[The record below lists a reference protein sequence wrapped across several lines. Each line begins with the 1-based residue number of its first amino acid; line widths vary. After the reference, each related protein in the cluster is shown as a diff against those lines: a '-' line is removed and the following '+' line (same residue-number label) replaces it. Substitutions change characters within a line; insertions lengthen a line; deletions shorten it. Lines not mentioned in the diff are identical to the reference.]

1 LTAAAEDRQI
11 AMTPRS
17 FALACL
23 PPTLWAL
30 CYVLAKP
37 AIAHFPPLF
46 MVALAYAASA
56 VILSRKTF
64 KSRTPRWAMFSIAAF
79 GGSIQSGLMFWGLK
93 GLPASTAVLVVQAQV
108 PFAILC
114 AWTLCGE
121 RPQVRKLLGV
131 GIVFAGIVL
140 VAGAPEAIGSLWPL
154 AAVLLGTLSWGVS
167 QAMIRLLGRDDGPTT
182 IGALTAYA
190 APQMFALSFLFER
203 GQIEALRSASPTVWI
218 AVLVLA
224 IGGYVVAYSIWY
236 ALMKVYRVDQV
247 TPFAL
252 LMPVV
257 GVLAGA
263 LLLSERLSTSSFG
276 GGAIVLGGLIFATME
291 PRRT

>member
-1 LTAAAEDRQI
+1 LATGAENAQI

-30 CYVLAKP
+30 CYVFAKP

-46 MVALAYAASA
+46 MVTLAYAASA
-56 VILSRKTF
+56 AILLPKTL
-64 KSRTPRWAMFSIAAF
+64 KSRTPWWAMFAIAAF
-79 GGSIQSGLMFWGLK
+79 GGSIQSGLIFWGLQ
-93 GLPASTAVLVVQAQV
+93 GLPASTAVLVVQSQV

-114 AWTLCGE
+114 AWALCGE
-121 RPQVRKLLGV
+121 RPRARRVLGV
-131 GIVFAGIVL
+131 AVVFAGIVL
-140 VAGAPEAIGSLWPL
+140 VAGSPEAIGSPWPL

-167 QAMIRLLGRDDGPTT
+167 QAMIRSFGRDDGPTT

-190 APQMFALSFLFER
+190 APQMFVLSLIFER
-203 GQIEALRSASPTVWI
+203 GQIGLLRSASSTVWI

-263 LLLSERLSTSSFG
+263 LLLSERLSASSLV
-276 GGAIVLGGLIFATME
+276 GGAIVLAGLIIAMAE
-291 PRRT
+291 PRGA

>member
-1 LTAAAEDRQI
+1 MTVAAKNAQT

-30 CYVLAKP
+30 CYVSAKP

-56 VILSRKTF
+56 VILLPKTL
-64 KSRTPRWAMFSIAAF
+64 KSRTPWWAMFSIATF
-79 GGSIQSGLMFWGLK
+79 GGSIQSGMIFWGLQ
-93 GLPASTAVLVVQAQV
+93 GLPASTAVLVVQSQV

-114 AWTLCGE
+114 AWALCGE
-121 RPQVRKLLGV
+121 RPQTRRVLGV
-131 GIVFAGIVL
+131 CIVFAGIVF
-140 VAGAPEAIGSLWPL
+140 VAGAPEAVGSPWPL

-167 QAMIRLLGRDDGPTT
+167 QAMIRSLGRDDGPTT

-190 APQMFALSFLFER
+190 APQMIVLSLLFEQ
-203 GQIEALRSASPTVWI
+203 GQIGSLRSASPTVWV

-257 GVLAGA
+257 GVLASA
-263 LLLSERLSTSSFG
+263 LLLSERLSTSSLA
-276 GGAIVLGGLIFATME
+276 GGAIVLTGLIIAMME
-291 PRRT
+291 PQKI